1 MFKQADVV
9 YLAELSSETLES
21 VLNGLFDVSKI
32 VYLGIMT

>member
-9 YLAELSSETLES
+9 YLVESSLKTLES

-32 VYLGIMT
+32 VYLRIMT